1 MKIGVY
7 LRVSSRDQKQDSQ
20 RADIIRWLKAH
31 GHDPDKAIWFEDVE
45 SGKHM
50 NRPAI
55 DALKKAIFDGD
66 IKTVVVWKLDRLA
79 RSMREGI
86 NTLGDW
92 ADAGVRVVSVT
103 QQLDLAGPIG
113 KTAAGFL
120 FGIAEIDL
128 ANIRERQAAGIAEAK
143 SKGVYQG
150 RKAGTL
156 KADPAR
162 ARELKDK
169 GMKPAEIMN
178 ALGIRS
184 RTTLNKYIEGQ
195 T

>member
-1 MKIGVY
+1 MMKIGIY
-7 LRVSSRDQKQDSQ
+7 MRVSSRDQKQDSQ
-20 RADIIRWLKAH
+20 RREITRWLKAH
-31 GHDPDKAIWFEDVE
+31 GHDPKAVTWFEDIE
-45 SGKHM
+45 TGQHM
-50 NRPAI
+50 DRPAI
-55 DALKKAIFDGD
+55 KALKKATFDGD

-103 QQLDLAGPIG
+103 QQLDLSGPIG
-113 KTAAGFL
+113 KTVAGFL

-143 SKGVYQG
+143 ANGIYRG

-156 KADPAR
+156 KVNPAR
-162 ARELKDK
+162 AQELKEK
-169 GMKPAEIMN
+169 GMKPAEIMQ

-184 RTTLNKYIEGQ
+184 RTTLNKYLID
-195 T
+195 